1 MQLLSSRRIENRVI
15 NMNIEGY
22 EAGYSIPQKFYKD
35 ADIYASEIE
44 NIFHKHWM
52 FAGHVSQI
60 PQVGDFF
67 TVQLGG
73 ESIIV
78 VRTQNGDVKA
88 HVNICRHRGSRL
100 CLERQGRKKLFTCPY
115 HAWSYNLDGHLVVA
129 REMPADFVPK
139 ENGLH
144 AVHLELIGG
153 LIFISLAEKPLS
165 LSNLRRDLNPI
176 LDLFGF
182 DNLKLAQQKR
192 YAIPSNWKL
201 AVENYQ
207 ECYHCTPSHKEF
219 AQIHAM
225 ARDLESFKKDKAEY
239 LARHKGSPKIA
250 AFNCYF
256 GNAAPGQEGYQ
267 YDRNPLLPGNA
278 SGGLGGKPVAPL
290 LGKLTNYDGGASEL
304 MVGPM
309 MFFLIYDDHV
319 VGYRF
324 APTTIDSCVCDIFWF
339 VHEAAVEGVD
349 YNLST
354 LTWLWDVTTIA
365 DKTIIENN
373 QKGVNSKFYS
383 PGRLSKM
390 EDFQQSFLS
399 WYVQSLKTAD
409 KEDSVKPECH
419 QR

>member
-1 MQLLSSRRIENRVI
+1 MQLLSSGRIENWVS
-15 NMNIEGY
+15 NMKIEGY
-22 EAGYSIPQKFYKD
+22 RPGYSLPQEFYKD
-35 ADIYASEIE
+35 ADIYRSEVA

-52 FAGHVSQI
+52 FACHAAQI
-60 PQVGDFF
+60 PRAGDFI
-67 TVQLGG
+67 TVQLGA

-88 HVNICRHRGSRL
+88 HMNVCRHRGSRL
-100 CLERQGRKKLFTCPY
+100 CLEEQGRKKLFTCPY
-115 HAWSYNLDGHLVVA
+115 HAWSYDLDGNLMVA
-129 REMPADFVPK
+129 REMPTEFIMK

-144 AVHLELIGG
+144 AVYVELIGG

-165 LSNLRRDLNPI
+165 LSNLRKDLNPL

-182 DNLKLAQQKR
+182 DNLKLAMQKR
-192 YAIPSNWKL
+192 YAIPANWKL

-225 ARDLESFKKDKAEY
+225 ARDVESFKKDKTEF
-239 LARHKGSPKIA
+239 LARQKGNPKIA
-250 AFNCYF
+250 EFNCYF
-256 GNAAPGQEGYQ
+256 ERAALGQEGYQ
-267 YDRNPLLPGNA
+267 YDRNPLLPGNL
-278 SGGLGGKPVAPL
+278 SGSLGGKPVAPL
-290 LGKLTNYDGGASEL
+290 LGKLTEYDEGASEL

-339 VHEAAVEGVD
+339 VHEAAEEGVD
-349 YNLST
+349 YNLPA

-373 QKGVNSKFYS
+373 QKGVNSRFYS

-390 EDFQQSFLS
+390 EDFQQSFLN
-399 WYVQSLKTAD
+399 WYVQSIHTVN
-409 KEDSVKPECH
+409 KEDAVKT
-419 QR
+419 

>member
-1 MQLLSSRRIENRVI
+1 MKIED
-15 NMNIEGY
+15 Y
-22 EAGYSIPQKFYKD
+22 QPGYSLPQKFYKD
-35 ADIYASEIE
+35 ADIYKSEVD

-52 FAGHVSQI
+52 FAGHMFQI
-60 PQVGDFF
+60 PKAGDFF
-67 TVQLGG
+67 TFELDV

-78 VRTQNGDVKA
+78 VRTKRGDIKA
-88 HVNICRHRGSRL
+88 HMNVCRHRGSRI
-100 CLERQGRKKLFTCPY
+100 CLEKQGTKKLFTCPY
-115 HAWSYNLDGHLVVA
+115 HAWSYDLDGNLMVA
-129 REMPADFVPK
+129 REMPEDFNFVD
-139 ENGLH
+139 NNLH
-144 AVHLELIGG
+144 SVHVELIGG

-165 LSNLRRDLNPI
+165 LSNLRKDLDPL

-182 DNLKLAQQKR
+182 DNLKLAKR
-192 YAIPSNWKL
+192 KSYTIPSNWKL

-225 ARDLESFKKDKAEY
+225 ARDSESFKKDKAGF
-239 LARHKGSPKIA
+239 LARNDGNPKIA
-250 AFNCYF
+250 EFNCYF
-256 GNAAPGQEGYQ
+256 EHAAPDQEGYQ
-267 YDRNPLLPGNA
+267 YDRNPLLPGNL
-278 SGGLGGKPVAPL
+278 SGSLGGKALAPL
-290 LGKLTNYDGGASEL
+290 LGKLTEYDEGASEL

-324 APTTIDSCVCDIFWF
+324 TPRAVDSCVCDIFWF
-339 VHEAAVEGVD
+339 VHEKAKEGTD
-349 YNLST
+349 YDLAD

-390 EDFQQSFLS
+390 ESFQQSFLN
-399 WYVQSLKTAD
+399 WYMIVL
-409 KEDSVKPECH
+409 
-419 QR
+419 